1 MRVLALDISTCTG
14 WALLEGEPGQ
24 LPKIVDKGI
33 VTAYKLSCA
42 SYPWNFYLQ
51 CVDVAS
57 LIYFQVERHNPD
69 LVVIEETN
77 MGRSRYTQKRLEWIH
92 GFLLKNLSENKKWS
106 AINPINKVVYINT
119 SDWRRKLGAT
129 LTKEDKKLNAKVRAL
144 KKAGNKEGLR
154 ALGVRGKIGKK
165 HVAIRYVNQTFG
177 LQLRAKDDDI
187 ADAICE
193 GCAWF
198 LGVQICDGK

>member
-24 LPKIVDKGI
+24 LPKILKTGIIQVDKVEG
-33 VTAYKLSCA
+33 A
-42 SYPWNFYLQ
+42 YPWNF
-51 CVDVAS
+51 VARCFDATS
-57 LIYFQVERHNPD
+57 QMLTLTKELAPD
-69 LVVIEETN
+69 LVVIEEVN
-77 MGRSRYTQKRLEWIH
+77 MGKARFSQKVLDWLHCLYLFPLWKE
-92 GFLLKNLSENKKWS
+92 GSVLPVKY
-106 AINPINKVVYINT
+106 VNT